1 MKHIFL
7 NKQTCRKMQIV
18 LIFMSFS
25 LLMVSCASVDP
36 AKIDVELKTAP
47 PTSQVTTFTQA
58 LADLGLMTEIYNVD
72 EVKIQSNPI
81 GDNTGTSGSTG
92 GEIPRDITEMI
103 KSSLNSIGGRV
114 LFIPYDPSFIQNQ
127 MVTGYSSFDEKLI
140 PDVVISGGI
149 TEFDRGLET
158 RGDGTDVSAGAE
170 FTGLPDYL
178 PSKEIKLRYGD
189 TSKSGLASITLDFN
203 LLNFKTMAGIPRMN
217 TVNSMKVSKA
227 MGDKELGISLFGQT
241 FGRKG
246 SIKKV
251 QGRHAA
257 VRLLVELSMIQV
269 VGKYN
274 GLPYWRLLGEDAE
287 PDKDVESAIKKFY
300 YRLSDPERIFKA
312 QEWLYLH
319 GHELQLNGVMD
330 QATTAAL
337 QKFDGSYK
345 SGSQIDENLFLKIYV
360 SIPVKESTLG
370 RRQYLTKLMGQEPAP
385 SKTSAVPPPQATQQ
399 TQAQAAPAAAKQQ
412 TASAPPSAAA
422 KQQQAASAPPAAMA
436 KQQQAAPA
444 PKAAAVSSVK
454 KKGSIGKIL
463 TDDEW

>member
-1 MKHIFL
+1 MKHIFW
-7 NKQTCRKMQIV
+7 NKQTCQKMQIV
-18 LIFMSFS
+18 LIVMSFS
-25 LLMVSCASVDP
+25 LLLVSCASIDP
-36 AKIDVELKTAP
+36 AKIDVELKTTP
-47 PTSQVTTFTQA
+47 PTSQITTYTQA

-72 EVKIQSNPI
+72 VVKIQSNPI
-81 GDNTGTSGSTG
+81 GDNTGTSGASG

-103 KSSLNSIGGRV
+103 KSSLNSIGGNV
-114 LFIPYDPSFIQNQ
+114 IFIPYDPSFIQNQ

-158 RGDGTDVSAGAE
+158 RGDGTDMSAGAE
-170 FTGLPDYL
+170 FTGLPNYL
-178 PSKEIKLRYGD
+178 PSKEIKLKYGD
-189 TSKSGLASITLDFN
+189 TGKTGLASITLDFN

-217 TVNSMKVSKA
+217 TVNGMKVSKA
-227 MGDKELGISLFGQT
+227 MGEKELGISLFGQT

-287 PDKDVESAIKKFY
+287 PDRDVESAIKKFY
-300 YRLSDPERIFKA
+300 FRLSDPERIFKA

-330 QATTAAL
+330 QATMAAL
-337 QKFDGSYK
+337 QKLDGSYK
-345 SGSQIDENLFLKIYV
+345 PGSQIDENLFLKIYV
-360 SIPVKESTLG
+360 SIPIKESTLG
-370 RRQYLTKLMGQEPAP
+370 RRQYLTKLMGQEPPAAA
-385 SKTSAVPPPQATQQ
+385 KTSSTAPPPQASQQ

-412 TASAPPSAAA
+412 H
-422 KQQQAASAPPAAMA
+422 AASAPPAAVA
-436 KQQQAAPA
+436 KQQAAPA

-454 KKGSIGKIL
+454 KKSSIGKIL

>member
-1 MKHIFL
+1 
-7 NKQTCRKMQIV
+7 
-18 LIFMSFS
+18 
-25 LLMVSCASVDP
+25 
-36 AKIDVELKTAP
+36 
-47 PTSQVTTFTQA
+47 
-58 LADLGLMTEIYNVD
+58 
-72 EVKIQSNPI
+72 
-81 GDNTGTSGSTG
+81 
-92 GEIPRDITEMI
+92 MI

-127 MVTGYSSFDEKLI
+127 MVTGYSNFDEKLI
-140 PDVVISGGI
+140 PDIVISGGI

-170 FTGLPDYL
+170 FTGLPGYL

-189 TSKSGLASITLDFN
+189 TTKSGLASITLDFN
-203 LLNFKTMAGIPRMN
+203 LLNFRTMAGIPRMN
-217 TVNSMKVSKA
+217 TINSMKVSKA

-287 PDKDVESAIKKFY
+287 PDRDVESAIKKFY
-300 YRLSDPERIFKA
+300 YKLSDPERIFKA

-330 QATTAAL
+330 QATMAAL
-337 QKFDGSYK
+337 QKLDGSYK
-345 SGSQIDENLFLKIYV
+345 PGSQIDENLFLKIYV
-360 SIPVKESTLG
+360 SIPIKESTLG
-370 RRQYLTKLMGQEPAP
+370 RREYLTRLMGQEPEAAQ
-385 SKTSAVPPPQATQQ
+385 TSTAPPPQAAQ
-399 TQAQAAPAAAKQQ
+399 QAQAQADPAAARQQQ
-412 TASAPPSAAA
+412 TASAPPAAV
-422 KQQQAASAPPAAMA
+422 A

-444 PKAAAVSSVK
+444 PKAAVVSSVK
-454 KKGSIGKIL
+454 KKSSIGRIL

>member
-1 MKHIFL
+1 MKHIFW
-7 NKQTCRKMQIV
+7 NKQTCRKMRNV
-18 LIFMSFS
+18 LVIMSFS
-25 LLMVSCASVDP
+25 LLLVSCASMDP
-36 AKIDVELKTAP
+36 ANIDVELKTAP
-47 PTSQVTTFTQA
+47 PTSQVTSFTQA

-72 EVKIQSNPI
+72 VVKIQSNPI
-81 GDNTGTSGSTG
+81 GDNTGTSGATG

-103 KSSLNSIGGRV
+103 KSSLNSIGGNV

-127 MVTGYSSFDEKLI
+127 MVTGYSSFDEKEI

-170 FTGLPDYL
+170 FTGLPSYL

-189 TSKSGLASITLDFN
+189 TGKTGLASITLDFN

-227 MGDKELGISLFGQT
+227 MGEKELGISLFGQT

-246 SIKKV
+246 SVKKV

-257 VRLLVELSMIQV
+257 VRLLVELSMIQI

-319 GHELQLNGVMD
+319 GHEIQLNGVMD
-330 QATTAAL
+330 QATMAAI
-337 QKFDGSYK
+337 QKLDGSYK
-345 SGSQIDENLFLKIYV
+345 PGSQIDENLFLKIYV
-360 SIPVKESTLG
+360 SIPIKESTLG
-370 RRQYLTKLMGQEPAP
+370 RRQYLTKLMGQEPAAAQ
-385 SKTSAVPPPQATQQ
+385 TSAAPQPQSAPQV
-399 TQAQAAPAAAKQQ
+399 QAQAAPQVQAQAQAAAPAAAK
-412 TASAPPSAAA
+412 
-422 KQQQAASAPPAAMA
+422 QQAASAPPAAVA

-454 KKGSIGKIL
+454 KKSSIGRIL

>member
-1 MKHIFL
+1 MKNTFW
-7 NKQTCRKMQIV
+7 NKIIYQRMQIV
-18 LIFMSFS
+18 LIIMSFS
-25 LLMVSCASVDP
+25 LLLVSCASMDP
-36 AKIDVELKTAP
+36 ANVDVELKTAP
-47 PTSQVTTFTQA
+47 PTVQITNYSQA

-72 EVKIQSNPI
+72 VVKIQSNPI

-103 KSSLNSIGGRV
+103 KSALNSIGGRV
-114 LFIPYDPSFIQNQ
+114 TFIPYDPSFMQNQ
-127 MVTGYSSFDEKLI
+127 MVTGYSNFEDKLI

-158 RGDGTDVSAGAE
+158 RGDGTDISAGAE

-189 TSKSGLASITLDFN
+189 TGKTGLASITLDFN
-203 LLNFKTMAGIPRMN
+203 LLNFKTMAGIPRMS

-227 MGDKELGISLFGQT
+227 MGEKELGISLFGQS

-246 SIKKV
+246 SVKKV

-274 GLPYWRLLGEDAE
+274 GLPYWRLLGDDAM
-287 PDKDVESAIKKFY
+287 PDKDVESAIRKFY
-300 YRLSDPERIFKA
+300 FKLGDSDRIFKA

-319 GHELQLNGVMD
+319 GYELALNGQLD
-330 QATTAAL
+330 NATVAAL
-337 QKFDGSYK
+337 KQYDAGYNPANKISD
-345 SGSQIDENLFLKIYV
+345 DLFVRLYS
-360 SIPVKESTLG
+360 SIPIKESTLG
-370 RRQYLTKLMGQEPAP
+370 RRNQLDRIMGQAPAVAEA
-385 SKTSAVPPPQATQQ
+385 SAPAVQQQPQVK
-399 TQAQAAPAAAKQQ
+399 QAAAPAAV
-412 TASAPPSAAA
+412 
-422 KQQQAASAPPAAMA
+422 

-444 PKAAAVSSVK
+444 PKAAAVSSAK
-454 KKGSIGKIL
+454 KRSSIGKIL
-463 TDDEW
+463 TDEEW

>member
-1 MKHIFL
+1 MKMKQKSNEGKMKQIFWN
-7 NKQTCRKMQIV
+7 NKACQKLQIA
-18 LIFMSFS
+18 LILMSFS
-25 LLMVSCASVDP
+25 LLLASCASVDP
-36 AKIDVELKTAP
+36 ANIDVELKTAP
-47 PTSQVTTFTQA
+47 PTTQITNYTQA

-72 EVKIQSNPI
+72 VVKIQSNPI
-81 GDNTGTSGSTG
+81 GDNTGTSGATG

-114 LFIPYDPSFIQNQ
+114 TFIPYDPSFMQNQ
-127 MVTGYSSFDEKLI
+127 MVTGYSNFDDKLI

-189 TSKSGLASITLDFN
+189 TGKTGLASITLDFN
-203 LLNFKTMAGIPRMN
+203 LLNFKTMAGIPRMSV
-217 TVNSMKVSKA
+217 VNSMKVSKA
-227 MGDKELGISLFGQT
+227 MGEKELGISLFGQS

-246 SIKKV
+246 SVKKV

-257 VRLLVELSMIQV
+257 VRLLVELSMIQI

-274 GLPYWRLLGEDAE
+274 GLPYWRLLGDDAM
-287 PDKDVESAIKKFY
+287 PDKDVESAIRKFY
-300 YRLSDPERIFKA
+300 FKLGDFERTFKA

-319 GHELQLNGVMD
+319 GHDLTLNGQLD
-330 QATTAAL
+330 NATIAAL
-337 QKFDGSYK
+337 KQFDAGYNPGNK
-345 SGSQIDENLFLKIYV
+345 IDDSLFVRLYS
-360 SIPVKESTLG
+360 SIPIKESTLG
-370 RRQYLTKLMGQEPAP
+370 RRNQLDRIMGQAPAVAE
-385 SKTSAVPPPQATQQ
+385 TSAPVVQQQSQAPQA
-399 TQAQAAPAAAKQQ
+399 APQAAPAASAQ
-412 TASAPPSAAA
+412 TAQQAPPAV
-422 KQQQAASAPPAAMA
+422 KQQQT
-436 KQQQAAPA
+436 APA
-444 PKAAAVSSVK
+444 PKAAPAVSSVK

>member
-1 MKHIFL
+1 MKHTFW
-7 NKQTCRKMQIV
+7 NKQTCRKMRIV
-18 LIFMSFS
+18 LIIMSFS
-25 LLMVSCASVDP
+25 LLLVSCASMDP
-36 AKIDVELKTAP
+36 ANVDVELKTAP
-47 PTSQVTTFTQA
+47 PVAQVTSFTQA

-127 MVTGYSSFDEKLI
+127 MVTGYSNFDEKLI
-140 PDVVISGGI
+140 PDIVISGGI

-170 FTGLPDYL
+170 FTGLPGYL

-189 TSKSGLASITLDFN
+189 TTKSGLASITLDFN
-203 LLNFKTMAGIPRMN
+203 LLNFRTMAGIPRMN
-217 TVNSMKVSKA
+217 TINSMKVSKA

-287 PDKDVESAIKKFY
+287 PDRDVESAIKKFY
-300 YRLSDPERIFKA
+300 YKLSDPERIFKA

-330 QATTAAL
+330 QATMAAL
-337 QKFDGSYK
+337 QKLDGSYK
-345 SGSQIDENLFLKIYV
+345 PGSQIDENLFLKIYV
-360 SIPVKESTLG
+360 SIPIKESTLG
-370 RRQYLTKLMGQEPAP
+370 RREYLTRLMGQEPEAAAQ
-385 SKTSAVPPPQATQQ
+385 TSTAPPPQAAQQ
-399 TQAQAAPAAAKQQ
+399 AQAQAAP
-412 TASAPPSAAA
+412 AAA
-422 KQQQAASAPPAAMA
+422 KQQQAASAPPAAVA

-454 KKGSIGKIL
+454 KKSSIGRIL

>member
-1 MKHIFL
+1 MEHIFW
-7 NKQTCRKMQIV
+7 NKQTRQKMQIV
-18 LIFMSFS
+18 LTIISFS
-25 LLMVSCASVDP
+25 LLLVSCASVDP

-47 PTSQVTTFTQA
+47 PTTQITTFTQA

-72 EVKIQSNPI
+72 VVKIQSNPI

-103 KSSLNSIGGRV
+103 KSSLNSIGGNV
-114 LFIPYDPSFIQNQ
+114 IFIPYDPSFIQNQ

-158 RGDGTDVSAGAE
+158 RGDGTDVSVGAE

-178 PSKEIKLRYGD
+178 PSKEVKLRYGD

-203 LLNFKTMAGIPRMN
+203 LLDFRTMAGIPRMN
-217 TVNSMKVSKA
+217 TTNSMKVSKA
-227 MGDKELGISLFGQT
+227 MGDKELGISLFGQS

-246 SIKKV
+246 SVKKV

-287 PDKDVESAIKKFY
+287 PDKDVESAIRKFY

-319 GHELQLNGVMD
+319 GHEVQLNGVMD
-330 QATTAAL
+330 QATMAAI
-337 QKFDGSYK
+337 QKLDGSYNP
-345 SGSQIDENLFLKIYV
+345 GSQIDENLFLKIYV
-360 SIPVKESTLG
+360 SIPIKESTLG
-370 RRQYLTKLMGQEPAP
+370 RRQYLTKLMGQEPATTQ
-385 SKTSAVPPPQATQQ
+385 TSTATPPQAVQQ
-399 TQAQAAPAAAKQQ
+399 AQAQAA
-412 TASAPPSAAA
+412 SAPPAAVA
-422 KQQQAASAPPAAMA
+422 KQQQAASAPPAAVA
-436 KQQQAAPA
+436 KQQQTAPAQKAAPVA
-444 PKAAAVSSVK
+444 SSAK
-454 KKGSIGKIL
+454 KKSSIGRIL